1 MKICSRTLDGGLFG
15 SVARVA
21 GRLVA
26 CVLLLAAVWA
36 ACALA
41 QRDVKMKLGD
51 KKDITPELHKIFDEI
66 ESAWQD
72 SDAKKLSNFAG
83 DSKVF
88 LNVRGL
94 GRRAGY
100 YSKPQLYYLFKKMFE
115 GMRNVRFEFV
125 NFQRF
130 SRSEMRVYGIAER
143 SYTNTGRG
151 RFFKDKVYVTLMKEE
166 KKWVVV
172 EIKTI

>member
-1 MKICSRTLDGGLFG
+1 MKVFSRTVDGAFFG
-15 SVARVA
+15 SVLRVV
-21 GRLVA
+21 GRLVVS
-26 CVLLLAAVWA
+26 VLLVAAVCA
-36 ACALA
+36 TCALA
-41 QRDVKMKLGD
+41 QRDVKIKLGD
-51 KKDITPELHKIFDEI
+51 KREITPELHKIFGEI
-66 ESAWQD
+66 ETAWQD
-72 SDAKKLSNFAG
+72 SDAKKLSSFAG

-100 YSKPQLYYLFKKMFE
+100 YSRPQLYYMFKKMFE
-115 GMRNVRFEFV
+115 GMRNIRFEFV
-125 NFQRF
+125 GFQRF